1 MLFMVTNRRI
11 VNGEYSDEE
20 QRRHGYHYLYDYKGD
35 EPGRDGFHSRGQRAF
50 EVALLSE
57 LNRLKDEEGI
67 GTPKVGL

>member
-35 EPGRDGFHSRGQRAF
+35 EPGRDGFHSG
-50 EVALLSE
+50 S
-57 LNRLKDEEGI
+57 
-67 GTPKVGL
+67 GLG